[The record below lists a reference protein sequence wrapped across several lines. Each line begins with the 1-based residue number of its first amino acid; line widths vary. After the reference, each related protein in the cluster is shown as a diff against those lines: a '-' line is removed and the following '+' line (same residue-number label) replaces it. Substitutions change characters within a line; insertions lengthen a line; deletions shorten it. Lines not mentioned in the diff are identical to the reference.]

1 LARDGE
7 EGFVALSL
15 SHGDLQRASLAKN
28 RAVLDPL
35 TRSFEGT
42 SLEERAVLHYGGEE
56 GEKLARLLTKTDL
69 KAVLAT
75 VPKAERAEDF
85 EAALDRNLSAPWR
98 ARRII
103 ETEHH
108 AGFQAVGVEAAA
120 ASGKSMKT
128 WRTVGDKRVRP
139 SHRALEGVTISIGAV
154 FWNGLSYPSGPNCR
168 CSLEFSGDGP
178 GRDLRLW

>member
-1 LARDGE
+1 MTE
-7 EGFVALSL
+7 
-15 SHGDLQRASLAKN
+15 
-28 RAVLDPL
+28 
-35 TRSFEGT
+35 SFEG
-42 SLEERAVLHYGGEE
+42 SDLEERAILHYGGAE

-69 KAVLAT
+69 KAVETLA
-75 VPKAERAEDF
+75 PKGDTPEWIEG
-85 EAALDRNLSAPWR
+85 ALDRNIAAPWR
-98 ARRII
+98 ARRIV

-139 SHRALEGVTISIGAV
+139 SHRALEGVTISIDAV